1 MSFSN
6 KFNFGQFRHYV
17 QGFDLAW
24 VVPLRIVKKFC
35 RKLPI
40 CEIKKWGGKFRQL
53 LKCCDSITA
62 PTLTF
67 SERNKKL
74 LGKKLLPQKIVR

>member
-1 MSFSN
+1 MGEREVYKELTTFSQIRN
-6 KFNFGQFRHYV
+6 RECNEC
-17 QGFDLAW
+17 
-24 VVPLRIVKKFC
+24 LR
-35 RKLPI
+35 
-40 CEIKKWGGKFRQL
+40 EISAIYFQEEKKWGGKFRQL